1 LKAAPRPAICAI
13 SRRVLARIAA
23 LAVACFALA
32 LSGCRKA
39 PKSPEERGAG
49 IFARSCASCHG
60 PAGRPTR
67 GLGLPVTPRDLSD
80 ARFYQQRSDADL
92 KAAIRDGKGAMPA
105 FGAVLTDED
114 LALVIAHLHTLA
126 KPQ

>member
-1 LKAAPRPAICAI
+1 
-13 SRRVLARIAA
+13 
-23 LAVACFALA
+23 
-32 LSGCRKA
+32 
-39 PKSPEERGAG
+39 
-49 IFARSCASCHG
+49 
-60 PAGRPTR
+60 
-67 GLGLPVTPRDLSD
+67 VTPRDLSD
-80 ARFYQQRSDADL
+80 ARLYQQRSDADL